1 MLEVAGGESIRY
13 EVIPADAASPES
25 ALGAAQRVLRHL
37 AAGELEEAAVLSNA
51 PKRRFEVLSDY
62 RASVGDEEFKRVF
75 ARLLR
80 AEQRAVREI
89 AIGPHH
95 LLVWNVSGADRDLA
109 AQYYVKVEGRF
120 LMDDAPGETRARL
133 ARVLR
138 AWREER
144 AAARP
149 SAGTD

>member
-1 MLEVAGGESIRY
+1 VLDLGGGESIRY
-13 EVIPADAASPES
+13 EVISPNAGSPES
-25 ALGAAQRVLRHL
+25 ALGTAQRILRHL

-51 PKRRFEVLSDY
+51 PKRRFEVLRDY

-80 AEQRAVREI
+80 AKDRAVREI
-89 AIGPHH
+89 GIGAHH
-95 LLVWNVSGADRDLA
+95 LLVWNVRGADRELA
-109 AQYYVKVEGRF
+109 AQYYVNVEGRF

-144 AAARP
+144 AAATP

>member
-1 MLEVAGGESIRY
+1 
-13 EVIPADAASPES
+13 VISPDASVPES
-25 ALGAAQRVLRHL
+25 ALGTAQRVLRYL
-37 AAGELEEAAVLSNA
+37 AAGDLEEAAALSNA
-51 PKRRFEVLSDY
+51 PKRRFEVLRDY

-80 AEQRAVREI
+80 AEKRVLTEI

-95 LLVWNVSGADRDLA
+95 LLVWNVRGADRELA
-109 AQYYVKVEGRF
+109 AQYYVNVEGRF
-120 LMDDAPGETRARL
+120 LMDDAPGDTRARL

-144 AAARP
+144 AARP
-149 SAGTD
+149 SAGRD